1 MNIKQFTAEVR
12 SAVDNRLNQLI
23 ESHIASSSLKEAM
36 AYGVLLGGKRIRPY
50 LTMAVAELCGA
61 ETNDALDAAC
71 AVELI
76 HAYSLIH
83 DDLPAMDD
91 DELRRGHPTCHIK
104 FGEATAV
111 LAGDALQ
118 TLAFEVLSTNLDA
131 KLPSQRRIAMIQH
144 LASASGAKGMC
155 FGQAL
160 DLDATGRAID
170 ELELEKIHRHK
181 TGALIRASAA
191 LGVLAGN
198 DESQQYLNHFCD
210 FASWIGL
217 AYQVYDDILDVVG
230 NTEVMGK
237 PQGSDEAHHKATYV
251 ALLGLDG
258 ANEKLLSLHQQ
269 ALLSLNKI
277 PYNTQKLETFSEI
290 LLKRDH

>member
-1 MNIKQFTAEVR
+1 MNIKQFTANVR
-12 SAVDNRLNQLI
+12 TSVDQRLDQLI
-23 ESHIASSSLKEAM
+23 ATHLAPSDLKEAM
-36 AYGVLLGGKRIRPY
+36 AYGVLLGGKRIRPF
-50 LTMAVAELCGA
+50 LTMTVAELCGA
-61 ETNDALDAAC
+61 DSDDALDAAC

-104 FGEATAV
+104 FGEATAI

-118 TLAFEVLSTNLDA
+118 TLAFEVLSQM
-131 KLPSQRRIAMIQH
+131 KSERLPAERRIQMIHQ
-144 LASASGAKGMC
+144 LATASGAKGMC
-155 FGQAL
+155 LGQAL
-160 DLDATGRAID
+160 DLNATGQSINEQA
-170 ELELEKIHRHK
+170 LETIHRHK
-181 TGALIRASAA
+181 TGALIRSAAA
-191 LGVLAGN
+191 LGALSGSE
-198 DESQQYLNHFCD
+198 DSQQYLDDFCD

-237 PQGSDEAHHKATYV
+237 PQGSDQAHHKATYV

-258 ANEKLLSLHQQ
+258 ANKKLMSLHQQ

-277 PYNTQKLETFSEI
+277 PYNTQKLKTFSEI
-290 LLKRDH
+290 LLQRDH

>member
-1 MNIKQFTAEVR
+1 MNIKQFTADVR
-12 SAVDNRLNQLI
+12 ENVDRRLNQLI
-23 ESHIASSSLKEAM
+23 EASLASSALKEAM

-50 LTMAVAELCGA
+50 LTMTVAELCGA
-61 ETNDALDAAC
+61 KPDDALDAAC

-104 FGEATAV
+104 FGEATAI

-118 TLAFEVLSTNLDA
+118 TLAFEVLSSTHNTT
-131 KLPSQRRIAMIQH
+131 LPAARRIAMIQQ
-144 LASASGAKGMC
+144 LAQASGANGMC
-155 FGQAL
+155 LGQAL
-160 DLDATGRAID
+160 DLNATGQPID
-170 ELELEKIHRHK
+170 EQALESIHRHK

-191 LGVLAGN
+191 LGALSGS
-198 DESQQYLNHFCD
+198 ESSQQYLSDFCD

-230 NTEVMGK
+230 NTEIMGK
-237 PQGSDEAHHKATYV
+237 PQGSDQAHHKATYV

-290 LLKRDH
+290 LLRRDH